1 MKEARPKTTCCI
13 ILLILRSREGAI
25 ISLDAV
31 QWRMELVK
39 GLNAEDHKEIFM
51 DTFCIM
57 IVLLVTDRMYL
68 PFKSGE
74 FSCTVCKL
82 YLNKS
87 DPPPNPKTQK
97 GINHHKL
104 SRARTEVEG
113 LDSHNCTYILE
124 AGLQGVKST
133 RLRTPTRAPEPAD
146 APESPAGSGITRFT
160 YF

>member
-1 MKEARPKTTCCI
+1 M
-13 ILLILRSREGAI
+13 
-25 ISLDAV
+25 
-31 QWRMELVK
+31 K

-51 DTFCIM
+51 DTFSIM

-113 LDSHNCTYILE
+113 LDSHNYTYTLE
-124 AGLQGVKST
+124 AGLQGVRST
-133 RLRTPTRAPEPAD
+133 RLRKPTRADTKPEVGEPQSQLMTQNPWQVQDLLASRTSERIMQVELGKGRVFGKL
-146 APESPAGSGITRFT
+146 AESR
-160 YF
+160 